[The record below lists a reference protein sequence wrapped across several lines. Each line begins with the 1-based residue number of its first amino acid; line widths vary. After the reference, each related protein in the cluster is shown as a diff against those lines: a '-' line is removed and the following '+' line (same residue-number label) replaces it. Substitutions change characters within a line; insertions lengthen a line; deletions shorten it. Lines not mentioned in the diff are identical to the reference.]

1 VDRLW
6 KGLYDKIEGGRCG
19 GYILISS
26 LYQIE
31 GFEYT
36 LYTFWFF
43 RVCCWVSFVN
53 LGEQCAVGLHL

>member
-1 VDRLW
+1 MDRLW

-26 LYQIE
+26 LHQIE
-31 GFEYT
+31 GFEHT

-53 LGEQCAVGLHL
+53 LGE